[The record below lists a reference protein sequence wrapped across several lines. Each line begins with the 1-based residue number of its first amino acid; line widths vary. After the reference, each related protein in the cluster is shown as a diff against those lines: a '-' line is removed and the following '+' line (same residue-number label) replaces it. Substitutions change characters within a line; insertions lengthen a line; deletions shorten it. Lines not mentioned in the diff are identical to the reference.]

1 MKKSKKD
8 KNLLLKKKTISSFS
22 EEFCVL
28 NDLLVQFYIVY
39 DETNNPNVL
48 MNIKGYQDKDHCFQW
63 IEEFKKIQEFNFIDE
78 NATIH

>member
-1 MKKSKKD
+1 M
-8 KNLLLKKKTISSFS
+8 S

-28 NDLLVQFYIVY
+28 NDLFVQFYIVY

-63 IEEFKKIQEFNFIDE
+63 IEELNKPAPPHGGYFKTEE
-78 NATIH
+78 MT